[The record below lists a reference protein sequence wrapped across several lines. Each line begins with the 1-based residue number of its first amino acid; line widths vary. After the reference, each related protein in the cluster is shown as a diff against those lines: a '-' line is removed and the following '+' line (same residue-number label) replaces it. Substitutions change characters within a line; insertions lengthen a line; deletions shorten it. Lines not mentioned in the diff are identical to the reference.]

1 MFGLRSEKFRAV
13 TLTHSTMFLF
23 LFFSQLKHKTE
34 LTDIRGIRDNILKSK
49 KVTYLYNAVEHT
61 PSTEVWVRLGSYLLK
76 WGNTGQITL
85 SQINF
90 DFESPTQFFWPGKE
104 PRLSEL
110 GAVLTQLW
118 EVLWGSQRRTF
129 GGRGARGFQS
139 LPSYSAQTR
148 AVSQMQWFCS
158 FLKLWYLSI
167 WVQVQG
173 LG

>member
-23 LFFSQLKHKTE
+23 LFFSQPKHKTE

-129 GGRGARGFQS
+129 GGRGAHGFQS
-139 LPSYSAQTR
+139 LPSYSAETC